1 VETKPQNTSPLPSDP
16 LVQVGLVRQFAA
28 TSPVLQRTSTVSA
41 LENYSCRV
49 ADDELLTVKQ
59 IARELGLAN
68 TKVMSLIRR
77 GCITAVSRPAG
88 PATWRVSREA
98 FDAYLDERRTASTRV
113 RVRQH
118 ERQLKDLIDAW
129 ENLSDSELQRLEAQ
143 LPTDMFGPLKRLTGP
158 ACTSPEAEIEAISRA
173 YRRRTE
179 AGIEEL
185 ALDMPHDLFWA
196 VARIS

>member
-1 VETKPQNTSPLPSDP
+1 
-16 LVQVGLVRQFAA
+16 
-28 TSPVLQRTSTVSA
+28 VSA
-41 LENYSCRV
+41 LENYSCLV

-77 GCITAVSRPAG
+77 DHITSVSRPAG

-98 FDAYLDERRTASTRV
+98 LDAYLDERRTASTRV
-113 RVRQH
+113 KLRRY

-129 ENLSDSELQRLEAQ
+129 ETLSDWELQRLEAQ

-158 ACTSPEAEIEAISRA
+158 ACTNPEAEIEAISRA

>member
-1 VETKPQNTSPLPSDP
+1 
-16 LVQVGLVRQFAA
+16 
-28 TSPVLQRTSTVSA
+28 

-49 ADDELLTVKQ
+49 ADEELLTVKQ

-68 TKVMSLIRR
+68 TEVMSLIRR
-77 GCITAVSRPAG
+77 GRINAVSRPAG

-98 FDAYLDERRTASTRV
+98 LDAYLDERRTASTRV
-113 RVRQH
+113 KVRQH

-129 ENLSDSELQRLEAQ
+129 KNLSDSALQRLEAQ

-158 ACTSPEAEIEAISRA
+158 ACTSPEVEIEAVSRA
-173 YRRRTE
+173 YRRCTE

-185 ALDMPHDLFWA
+185 AREMPHDLFWA